1 MKNDN
6 EVDFEL
12 NVFDLVSEA
21 EYNTLNNDKTA
32 REVILNYGG
41 EKDDE

>member
-1 MKNDN
+1 MKKDN

-12 NVFDLVSEA
+12 NIFDLVSEA

-41 EKDDE
+41 ENGDE